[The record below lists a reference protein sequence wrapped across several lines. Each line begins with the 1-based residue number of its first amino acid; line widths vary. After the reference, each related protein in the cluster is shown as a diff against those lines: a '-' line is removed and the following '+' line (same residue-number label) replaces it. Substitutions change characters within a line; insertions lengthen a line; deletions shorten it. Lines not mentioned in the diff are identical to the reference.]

1 MSVDYLSQVETL
13 QRALNRFRTVS
24 RSAVDTAVLKG
35 KLSQLRHVLRSVEVF
50 TGGNGPAVVPDDP
63 AQRAEWLRL
72 VSIVE
77 TSRREIQQCERRTK
91 GPRARP

>member
-24 RSAVDTAVLKG
+24 RSTANTAVLKG
-35 KLSQLRHVLRSVEVF
+35 KLSQLRSVLRSVEVF
-50 TGGNGPAVVPDDP
+50 TGGNGPAGVPDNP
-63 AQRAEWLRL
+63 ERQAEWLRL

-77 TSRREIQQCERRTK
+77 ASRREIQQCERRTK
-91 GPRARP
+91 GVRSCP